1 MIQYNSIPHLNA
13 CKLLG
18 QPVFSFYKYDGS
30 NLRFEWQPKRGF
42 FKFGSRTQLINEKSE
57 VFGES
62 IPKFQDTMSKEIL
75 YRLENYYSKKVFNNF
90 DRIVVFCEFFG
101 ESSVAG
107 NHDVNDEKQLK
118 LFDVNLFK
126 KGFIP
131 PQDFIKIFDGFEP
144 AAELLYNGNLNSSYI
159 KEVQLNESQKLRE
172 GVICKGV
179 IKGNVEMVKI
189 KTDSWLE
196 MIKGK
201 FENWE
206 KLV

>member
-1 MIQYNSIPHLNA
+1 MIQYNSIPHLKT
-13 CKLLG
+13 CKLIG

-30 NLRFEWQPKRGF
+30 NLRFEWQPKKGF
-42 FKFGSRTQLINEKSE
+42 CKFGSRTQLINEKSE
-57 VFGES
+57 IFGEA
-62 IPKFQDTMSKEIL
+62 IPKFQDIMSKDIL
-75 YRLENYYSKKVFNNF
+75 YRLEDFYSKKVFNNF

-101 ESSVAG
+101 ENSVAG
-107 NHDVNDEKQLK
+107 NHDINDEKHLK
-118 LFDVNLFK
+118 LFDVHLFK

-131 PQDFIKIFDGFEP
+131 PQDFTKVFDGFEHS
-144 AAELLYNGNLNSSYI
+144 AEFLFKGNLNQNYI
-159 KEVQLNESQKLRE
+159 KEVQLNESNKLKE

-179 IKGNVEMVKI
+179 VKGNVEMVKI
-189 KTDSWLE
+189 KTDAWLE